1 MAFMSKEHKARIA
14 AELKT
19 IMPHGWKYSLAI
31 RHHMEIVM
39 TIQSAPVDLLAAAGK
54 PDAKELSFT
63 RYFRA
68 SEVFKNDPELAE
80 LFQKIR
86 DALDLDN
93 HDRSDLMTDYFDVGH
108 YMTINIGKWDKPFKI
123 AA

>member
-1 MAFMSKEHKARIA
+1 MAHMTKEHKARIA
-14 AELKT
+14 AELKKF
-19 IMPHGWKYSLAI
+19 MPKNWKYSLAI
-31 RHHMEIVM
+31 RHHAEIVM
-39 TIQSAPVDLLAAAGK
+39 TIQSAPIDILAAAGK
-54 PDAKELSFT
+54 PDAKEMSLT

-68 SEVFKNDPELAE
+68 SELFKSNPELAE

-108 YMTINIGKWDKPFKI
+108 YLTINIGKWNKPFTL

>member
-1 MAFMSKEHKARIA
+1 MAHMTKEHKARIA
-14 AELKT
+14 AELKK
-19 IMPHGWKYSLAI
+19 IMPKNWKYSLAV
-31 RHHMEIVM
+31 RHHSEIVM
-39 TIQSAPVDLLAAAGK
+39 TIQSAPVDILAAAGK
-54 PDAKELSFT
+54 PDAKEMSLT

-68 SEVFKNDPELAE
+68 SELFKRDPELAE

-108 YMTINIGKWDKPFKI
+108 YLTINIGKWDKPFQI

>member
-1 MAFMSKEHKARIA
+1 MAHMTKDHKARIA
-14 AELKT
+14 AELKKF
-19 IMPHGWKYSLAI
+19 MPKNWKYSLAI
-31 RHHMEIVM
+31 RHHSEIVM
-39 TIQSAPVDLLAAAGK
+39 TIQSAPVDILAAAGK
-54 PDAKELSFT
+54 PDAKEMSLT

-68 SEVFKNDPELAE
+68 SELFKSNPELAE

-108 YMTINIGKWDKPFKI
+108 YLTINIGKWDKPFQI